1 MNLTTQQKLDQ
12 LKTIYTNSSQQ
23 AKEQI
28 YQWEDEFVALKVKQD
43 WLNHPNTKEIR
54 DRLEAH
60 INNINN
66 VLMNEYNLPD
76 DERKNFIKVKLLAQ
90 SILTVIG
97 GDVEQQ
103 IINLDNKLNN
113 EI

>member
-1 MNLTTQQKLDQ
+1 MNLTTKQKIDKLRA
-12 LKTIYTNSSQQ
+12 IYANSSEQ

-28 YQWEDEFVALKVKQD
+28 YQWEDEFIALKVKQD
-43 WLNHPNTKEIR
+43 WLDHPNTKEIR
-54 DRLEAH
+54 DRLETH

-66 VLMNEYNLPD
+66 VLMTDYNLTETD
-76 DERKNFIKVKLLAQ
+76 RKVLIKIKLLAQ